1 MHPLLSTLVNFR
13 LEILIYNPPPSCQRF
28 TFASHSFYN
37 QDCRPNK
44 VKMSER
50 EISEKGDLEV
60 ANARSDTSISNKE
73 VSDSENEVVDWT
85 PEEEKRL
92 VRK

>member
-1 MHPLLSTLVNFR
+1 
-13 LEILIYNPPPSCQRF
+13 
-28 TFASHSFYN
+28 
-37 QDCRPNK
+37 
-44 VKMSER
+44 MSEK

-73 VSDSENEVVDWT
+73 PVSDSENEVVDWT
-85 PEEEKRL
+85 PEEERRL

>member
-1 MHPLLSTLVNFR
+1 M
-13 LEILIYNPPPSCQRF
+13 QR
-28 TFASHSFYN
+28 TPFATRIAS
-37 QDCRPNK
+37 NK
-44 VKMSER
+44 VKMSEK

-73 VSDSENEVVDWT
+73 PVSDAENEVVDWT

>member
-1 MHPLLSTLVNFR
+1 
-13 LEILIYNPPPSCQRF
+13 
-28 TFASHSFYN
+28 
-37 QDCRPNK
+37 
-44 VKMSER
+44 MSEK
-50 EISEKGDLEV
+50 EISDTGDLEV